1 MSVLKTPCRYT
12 NIPWPTIPSS
22 FLLRQRSLQLYQPRI
37 LVCLP
42 MTEAQSDP
50 ITRPNSAV
58 DLPPFIAQLSSVNA
72 RLDKNSFPREHYDR
86 QFSVTP
92 ERQTPESQRTP
103 RITWPEPDPVEELE
117 EAKEWAAKEAKRL
130 ENFYAGRLLLKKE
143 EPERYGIF
151 GEDTEYWYSQKAHW
165 KSEYE
170 KLEKEYNRRK
180 QWEAEGKATD
190 GWAQSM
196 LLSPIKASPP
206 PQSDGILL
214 ATSAGLDQMRPTA
227 IRASQQLV
235 SESRSPNRGKESSQP
250 SLLTSNDG
258 PNNIPMAPGKRKHTE
273 RTDTHDLK
281 GIRRKPHGSQ
291 RENSRVTK
299 TTTKKARR
307 DKRLDFPDVEPPR
320 GLPWTLRSRSAIS
333 YLETGT
339 RVSSGRKR
347 RRVD

>member
-1 MSVLKTPCRYT
+1 
-12 NIPWPTIPSS
+12 
-22 FLLRQRSLQLYQPRI
+22 
-37 LVCLP
+37 

-50 ITRPNSAV
+50 ITRPNSAA
-58 DLPPFIAQLSSVNA
+58 DLPPFFAQLQSVNA

-130 ENFYAGRLLLKKE
+130 ETFYAGRLLLKKE

-165 KSEYE
+165 KCEYE
-170 KLEKEYNRRK
+170 KLEKEYNRRR

-190 GWAQSM
+190 GWAQSL

-206 PQSDGILL
+206 LPSDGILL
-214 ATSAGLDQMRPTA
+214 ATSAGLATKRPTT
-227 IRASQQLV
+227 IRASQQPI
-235 SESRSPNRGKESSQP
+235 SESHSPNREKESSQP
-250 SLLTSNDG
+250 SLRTSQDG
-258 PNNIPMAPGKRKHTE
+258 LNTISMAPGKRRHTE
-273 RTDTHDLK
+273 RTDTHDLR

-291 RENSRVTK
+291 RENSRITK
-299 TTTKKARR
+299 TSTKKARR
-307 DKRLDFPDVEPPR
+307 EKRLDFPDTEAPR

-333 YLETGT
+333 YRETCT

-347 RRVD
+347 RRVDGT